1 MAIQLRLFLFI
12 YILHKERLHMTI
24 KECKNLKPG
33 NIITMNAGEFEG
45 EPMVVEEVC
54 FFKELTQCKE
64 CRAAR
69 IEAKILNTGEPI
81 NVYYRNAVLLDSYS
95 LILSED
101 ECYCSVVELYE
112 LVAREFLKKSLLSGQ
127 FDCKKI
133 CVTPGVIDI
142 LYKYYETEKH
152 LTRTEVTTLL
162 LIYGPKGN
170 LEAPMNKQYAAKLED
185 GFYVEE

>member
-1 MAIQLRLFLFI
+1 
-12 YILHKERLHMTI
+12 MTI

-33 NIITMNAGEFEG
+33 NIITMNTGEFEG

-64 CRAAR
+64 RRAAR

-81 NVYYRNAVLLDSYS
+81 NVYYGKAILLDSYS

-112 LVAREFLKKSLLSGQ
+112 LVAGSFFE
-127 FDCKKI
+127 KI
-133 CVTPGVIDI
+133 VII
-142 LYKYYETEKH
+142 WSVRL
-152 LTRTEVTTLL
+152 
-162 LIYGPKGN
+162 
-170 LEAPMNKQYAAKLED
+170 
-185 GFYVEE
+185 

>member
-1 MAIQLRLFLFI
+1 
-12 YILHKERLHMTI
+12 MTI

-152 LTRTEVTTLL
+152 LTRTEITALL